1 MYIEYN
7 MTFIHF
13 EIMSI
18 VTIWLEF
25 VKEFDIWLKSM
36 HSTK

>member
-1 MYIEYN
+1 

-13 EIMSI
+13 EIMSR

-25 VKEFDIWLKSM
+25 VKEFDIWLK
-36 HSTK
+36 KYAFNKVALN